1 MIRLQP
7 ALKPPRDQERDHLQV
22 RIVAQRV
29 DVHSVYLTTPC
40 QSEIDFERNKSQI
53 VADTTATCLVAP
65 KVDVQL
71 FMCLLSAL
79 PEETRYILGFVS
91 FLMQRASSELFRCK
105 VNQMA
110 S

>member
-1 MIRLQP
+1 MIRRLQP

-22 RIVAQRV
+22 RIVAPR
-29 DVHSVYLTTPC
+29 
-40 QSEIDFERNKSQI
+40 
-53 VADTTATCLVAP
+53 
-65 KVDVQL
+65 VDVQL

-110 S
+110 D